1 MADLSLGAQC
11 VPSNAPRTSRR
22 SVIGALA
29 LIPAIPLSGAA
40 VAMDHAR
47 SGEDAM
53 NMHTKI
59 SPAADRAAW
68 NAALARFH
76 DAQKESDEYDEAVYD
91 PAYDE
96 IERRAPRPSL
106 TMTVRWDGGRS
117 QEYDLLPNQ
126 LDETCQEEY
135 YGEFALP
142 VRAAWRKY
150 EADLATAERDLNW
163 QELDRRHHEILDA
176 TIEARN
182 VVIETPAP
190 DAQAFAAKLV
200 LALDEEL
207 HHSDLIW
214 TIYDEAIRLAGPSN
228 II

>member
-11 VPSNAPRTSRR
+11 ALGNAPTSRR
-22 SVIGALA
+22 SVISALA
-29 LIPAIPLSGAA
+29 SLPAISFPAA
-40 VAMDHAR
+40 TAALGR
-47 SGEDAM
+47 ASIGEDPM

-59 SPAADRAAW
+59 SLAADRAAW
-68 NAALARFH
+68 NAALTHFH
-76 DAQKESDEYDEAVYD
+76 AAQKASDEYDAAIYD
-91 PAYDE
+91 PAYEE
-96 IERRAPRPSL
+96 IKRRAPRPSL

-117 QEYDLLPNQ
+117 QEYDLLPSQ
-126 LDETCQEEY
+126 LDETCQDEY

-150 EADLATAERDLNW
+150 EADLAAAERDLNW
-163 QELDRRHHEILDA
+163 EELDRRHHALLDA

-207 HHSDLIW
+207 HHPDLIW
-214 TIYDEAIRLAGPSN
+214 TIYDEAERFAGAFKS
-228 II
+228 I